1 MCCHH
6 RCSST
11 RETILDLTHIDL
23 KPKSQNIIISW
34 ANATEL
40 DKIIPYTEEKS
51 CGISSSQFSMEHG
64 PNKRTIE
71 HSTNINS
78 LGTGQK
84 GEV

>member
-1 MCCHH
+1 M
-6 RCSST
+6 
-11 RETILDLTHIDL
+11 
-23 KPKSQNIIISW
+23 KPKSQKFLLGW
-34 ANATEL
+34 VKAWEL

-64 PNKRTIE
+64 PNQRTIE
-71 HSTNINS
+71 HSTIIHS